1 MEQLSIFPTP
11 YRYIIDTS
19 AILSQKP
26 NELHR
31 RTVHK
36 SQWEKIDEL
45 IRNHEIVMC
54 SEIYDEVKDEEIKK
68 LLTSLSCKV
77 IEIDDDIQKY
87 VRKIVTE
94 CPKSISFTERSGT
107 SSGDAFLIATAM
119 KYNLVIITEENK
131 QKANKIPQVCQK
143 FNLECINILE
153 LCEREHWVF

>member
-1 MEQLSIFPTP
+1 MEQLSMFPTP
-11 YRYIIDTS
+11 YRYIIDAS

-77 IEIDDDIQKY
+77 IKIDDDIQKY
-87 VRKIVTE
+87 VKKIVTE
-94 CPKSISFTERSGT
+94 CPKLISFTERSGT

-143 FNLECINILE
+143 FNLECINIVE
-153 LCEREHWVF
+153 LCEGEHWVL

>member
-1 MEQLSIFPTP
+1 MEQLSLFPTP

-45 IRNHEIVMC
+45 IRNQEIVVC
-54 SEIYDEVKDEEIKK
+54 SEIYDEVKDKEIRK
-68 LLTSLSCKV
+68 LLRSLNCKV
-77 IEIDDDIQKY
+77 IEIDDDIQRNVK
-87 VRKIVTE
+87 KIVTE
-94 CPKSISFTERSGT
+94 CPKLISFTEKSGT

-119 KYNLVIITEENK
+119 KYDLIIITEENK

-143 FNLECINILE
+143 FNLDCINILE
-153 LCEREHWVF
+153 FCEKEHWVF

>member
-1 MEQLSIFPTP
+1 M
-11 YRYIIDTS
+11 
-19 AILSQKP
+19 
-26 NELHR
+26 
-31 RTVHK
+31 HK
-36 SQWEKIDEL
+36 SQWEKNDEL
-45 IRNHEIVMC
+45 IRNPEIVMC
-54 SEIYDEVKDEEIKK
+54 SEIYDEDKDEEIKK

-94 CPKSISFTERSGT
+94 CPKLISFTERSGT

-143 FNLECINILE
+143 FNLECINTWFLDS
-153 LCEREHWVF
+153 LFR

>member
-94 CPKSISFTERSGT
+94 CPKLISFTERSGT

-143 FNLECINILE
+143 FNLELSIS
-153 LCEREHWVF
+153 

>member
-45 IRNHEIVMC
+45 IRDHEIVMC

-94 CPKSISFTERSGT
+94 CPKLISFTERSGT
-107 SSGDAFLIATAM
+107 SSGDAFLIWSEM

>member
-45 IRNHEIVMC
+45 IRDHEIVMC

-94 CPKSISFTERSGT
+94 CPKLISFTERSGT

-153 LCEREHWVF
+153 SDDDDEIPF